1 MKTQARIAVLAFLA
15 ASSPVA
21 VRAGDADDVRGAE
34 IAFARAF
41 ADRDAGRFFSFVAQD
56 ARFFSATQVLSGKAA
71 VMPAGPSTSREPR
84 LPFAGSLSE
93 SKPTPRVIL
102 PPRPDRFSIR
112 RERRSPT
119 SSRSGRN
126 RRTVPG
132 RSSSTL
138 PEAASNKR
146 SLNFCPNF
154 SAFPRVPGVPGVFF
168 SSSTRRGPRPP
179 ARARPRT
186 GQIA

>member
-71 VMPAGPSTSREPR
+71 VIAGWSKYLQGAKAPFRWQPERVETNAAGDLAASTGPVFDPSGTQITN
-84 LPFAGSLSE
+84 F
-93 SKPTPRVIL
+93 
-102 PPRPDRFSIR
+102 FSIWQKQKDGSWR
-112 RERRSPT
+112 
-119 SSRSGRN
+119 
-126 RRTVPG
+126 VVFDAPG
-132 RSSSTL
+132 SCVEQEK
-138 PEAASNKR
+138 P
-146 SLNFCPNF
+146 
-154 SAFPRVPGVPGVFF
+154 
-168 SSSTRRGPRPP
+168 
-179 ARARPRT
+179 
-186 GQIA
+186 

>member
-71 VMPAGPSTSREPR
+71 VIAGWSKYLQGAKAPFRWQPERVEANAAGDLAASTGPVFDPSGTQITN
-84 LPFAGSLSE
+84 F
-93 SKPTPRVIL
+93 
-102 PPRPDRFSIR
+102 FSIWQKQKDG
-112 RERRSPT
+112 SWK
-119 SSRSGRN
+119 
-126 RRTVPG
+126 VVFDAPG
-132 RSSSTL
+132 SCVEQTK
-138 PEAASNKR
+138 P
-146 SLNFCPNF
+146 
-154 SAFPRVPGVPGVFF
+154 
-168 SSSTRRGPRPP
+168 
-179 ARARPRT
+179 
-186 GQIA
+186 